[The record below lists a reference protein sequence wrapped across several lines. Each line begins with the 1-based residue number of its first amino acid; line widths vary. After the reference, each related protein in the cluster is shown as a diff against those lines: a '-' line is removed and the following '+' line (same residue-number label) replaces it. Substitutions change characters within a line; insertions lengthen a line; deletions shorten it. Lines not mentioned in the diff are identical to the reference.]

1 MESLS
6 DIIKSYKHDPA
17 SVYNTW
23 FIGNEEIESV
33 RAIKRGVIQVIE
45 DIKTKNL
52 EMILRVIA

>member
-23 FIGNEEIESV
+23 FIGNEEIES
-33 RAIKRGVIQVIE
+33 IPGY
-45 DIKTKNL
+45 
-52 EMILRVIA
+52 